1 VIEHKL
7 SVVNSETENTNA
19 PVTPAVAARHEPR
32 AGRNAR
38 CVALFVSLILGVL
51 VADLL
56 LKAWSFDRVAGRSVV
71 FPEDL
76 RGSALFDS
84 IPAHEPWVVLP
95 YVLNLRLTLNTG
107 AVFGLGKGGRS
118 FFVLVSVV
126 AVGAIGWVFWHSA
139 ARAKLHHLALA
150 LILGGALGNL
160 YDRLR
165 FGAVRDMMHLF
176 PDVHLPWG
184 LAWPGGNTEVYPW
197 IFNLADVALV
207 VGVLLLF
214 VVMWQHEKQQQQKQA
229 EQTAPS

>member
-1 VIEHKL
+1 M
-7 SVVNSETENTNA
+7 NSDTEQSSKESGLT
-19 PVTPAVAARHEPR
+19 AAADHEPR

-38 CVALFVSLILGVL
+38 CVALFVSLILSVL

-56 LKAWSFDRVAGRSVV
+56 LKAWSFDRVAGQPVV
-71 FPEDL
+71 FPEEL
-76 RGSALFDS
+76 RGSALLDT

-118 FFVLVSVV
+118 FFVLVSLV

-139 ARAKLHHLALA
+139 ARAKIHHAALA

-165 FGAVRDMMHLF
+165 FGAVRDMMHLR
-176 PDVHLPWG
+176 PDVHLPFG
-184 LAWPGGNTEVYPW
+184 LAWPGGATEVYPW

-207 VGVLLLF
+207 VGVMLLF
-214 VVMWQHEKQQQQKQA
+214 VVMWQHEKQQQQRQKQA
-229 EQTAPS
+229 QQTAPN

>member
-1 VIEHKL
+1 
-7 SVVNSETENTNA
+7 VNFETPQSSEEIKPA
-19 PVTPAVAARHEPR
+19 AAVAIEPR
-32 AGRNAR
+32 AGRSAR
-38 CVALFVSLILGVL
+38 CVALFVSLIVAVL

-56 LKAWSFDRVAGRSVV
+56 LKAWSFDHVAGQSVV
-71 FPEDL
+71 FPEEL

-84 IPAHEPWVVLP
+84 IPAHEPRVVLP

-118 FFVLVSVV
+118 FFVLVSLV
-126 AVGAIGWVFWHSA
+126 AVGVIGWVFWHSA
-139 ARAKLHHLALA
+139 ARAKIHHAALA

-176 PDVHLPWG
+176 PEVHLPFG
-184 LAWPGGNTEVYPW
+184 LAWPGGATEVYPW

-214 VVMWQHEKQQQQKQA
+214 VVMWQHEKQQQQRQKQA
-229 EQTAPS
+229 EQKALN